1 MFQAFAESTPLFLTS
16 VGLLSLAVGSFL
28 NVVIHRLPI
37 MLHRAWREQCQEV
50 LELTSDESSD
60 AEAVS
65 LVRPRSQCPH
75 CGAAIKAHENIPL
88 ASFFLLR
95 GRCSNCGKR
104 IAWRY
109 PAVEVLTMVLSL
121 TVAWRLG
128 FDMSTGWA
136 LLLTWCLIALSF
148 IDLDHQILPDNITLP
163 VLWLGLLANVFA
175 TFTDLQSAVLGAI
188 AGYASLWLVFHGFK
202 LFTGKEGMGFGD
214 FKLFAVFG
222 AWLGWQALPLIILL
236 AAFSGAV
243 IGILLI
249 ALRGRDRDIPIPFGP
264 YLSVAGWIALL
275 WGEQITRAYLQ
286 FARLA

>member
-1 MFQAFAESTPLFLTS
+1 MFQAFAESTPLFLIS
-16 VGLLSLAVGSFL
+16 VALLGLLVGSFL
-28 NVVIHRLPI
+28 NVVIHRVPI
-37 MLHRAWREQCQEV
+37 MLQRAWRDQCHEV
-50 LELTSDESSD
+50 LQMPTAEALE

-75 CGAAIKAHENIPL
+75 CGVTIKASDNIPL
-88 ASFFLLR
+88 LSFLLLK
-95 GRCSNCGKR
+95 GRCANCAKR
-104 IAWRY
+104 ISWRY
-109 PAVEVLTMVLSL
+109 PVVEALTAVLSL
-121 TVAWRLG
+121 IVAWRLG
-128 FDMSTGWA
+128 FNVPTIWA

-163 VLWLGLLANVFA
+163 VLWLGLLANVFN
-175 TFTDLQSAVLGAI
+175 TFTDLQSAVLGAV

-202 LFTGKEGMGFGD
+202 LLTGKEGMGFGD

-236 AAFSGAV
+236 SAFSGAV

-249 ALRGRDRDIPIPFGP
+249 TLRGRDRDIPIPFGP

-286 FARLA
+286 FARLT

>member
-1 MFQAFAESTPLFLTS
+1 
-16 VGLLSLAVGSFL
+16 
-28 NVVIHRLPI
+28 
-37 MLHRAWREQCQEV
+37 MLQRAWREQCQEV
-50 LELTSDESSD
+50 LELPTGKPLE
-60 AEAVS
+60 AEALS

-75 CGAAIKAHENIPL
+75 CGIMIKASENIPVL
-88 ASFFLLR
+88 SFLLLK
-95 GRCSNCGKR
+95 GRCSNCRER
-104 IAWRY
+104 ISWRY
-109 PAVEVLTMVLSL
+109 PVVEALTAVLSVI
-121 TVAWRLG
+121 VAWRLG
-128 FDMSTGWA
+128 FNVSTGWA

-188 AGYASLWLVFHGFK
+188 AGYASLWLVFHGFR
-202 LFTGKEGMGFGD
+202 LLTGKEGMGFGD

-236 AAFSGAV
+236 SAFSGAV

-249 ALRGRDRDIPIPFGP
+249 TLRGRDREIPIPFGP

-275 WGEQITRAYLQ
+275 WGEQITNAYLQ
-286 FARLA
+286 FARLT

>member
-1 MFQAFAESTPLFLTS
+1 VLQAFAENTLLFLIS
-16 VGLLSLAVGSFL
+16 VALLSLLVGSFL
-28 NVVIHRLPI
+28 NVVIHRVPI
-37 MLHRAWREQCQEV
+37 MLQRAWREQCQEV
-50 LELTSDESSD
+50 LELPTGKALE
-60 AEAVS
+60 AEALS

-75 CGAAIKAHENIPL
+75 CGNTIKARENIPL
-88 ASFFLLR
+88 LSFLFLK

-104 IAWRY
+104 ISWRY
-109 PAVEVLTMVLSL
+109 PVVEALTAVLSL
-121 TVAWRLG
+121 IVAWRLG
-128 FDMSTGWA
+128 FDVSAGWA

-163 VLWLGLLANVFA
+163 VLWLGLLANVFGA
-175 TFTDLQSAVLGAI
+175 FTDLQSAVLGAI

-202 LFTGKEGMGFGD
+202 LLTGKEGMGFGD

-236 AAFSGAV
+236 SAFSGAV
-243 IGILLI
+243 IGVLLI
-249 ALRGRDRDIPIPFGP
+249 VLRGRDRDIPIPFGP

-286 FARLA
+286 FARLT